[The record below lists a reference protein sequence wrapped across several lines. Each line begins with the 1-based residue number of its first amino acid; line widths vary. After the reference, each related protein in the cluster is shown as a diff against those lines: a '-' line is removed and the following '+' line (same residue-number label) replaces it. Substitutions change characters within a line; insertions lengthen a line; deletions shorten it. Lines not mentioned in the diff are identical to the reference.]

1 VADYRRGIPVLI
13 VTLIMP
19 VCASAQERHYTR
31 VYNAGANV
39 SIMGI
44 TIFSRSG
51 VGGGFASLDDGG
63 TPDDRQIRL
72 RFLSGSA
79 PERAHGLNRLGFI
92 EERIEEKTQSPTAID
107 YFGFITANKEGS
119 IIQARSALNSAAK
132 DSALYTA
139 AEGSSR
145 GREVEYNVHDMFLP
159 ARCRWADAAELL
171 AKTAATFT
179 PGTQTRKMTIASPD
193 GETVDTFLY
202 TVVRAIQSSAT
213 AANSRFLYNGKLY
226 RLHWEKTD
234 DERTGAE
241 FAESGVV
248 ASAET
253 VVRLKGT
260 MHRDGSIDDTVFR
273 LWFDRVSANPLPLRF
288 EFWPRP
294 YLKLVFDAQPAS
306 PSSGA
311 RATWA
316 AALPSIPL
324 ANSFFDSGR

>member
-1 VADYRRGIPVLI
+1 VAHYTRSILILI
-13 VTLIMP
+13 VALTTA
-19 VCASAQERHYTR
+19 VCSSAQEQHYTR

-39 SIMGI
+39 SFMGL

-63 TPDDRQIRL
+63 TSADRQIRL
-72 RFLSGSA
+72 RFLSGSS

-92 EERIEEKTQSPTAID
+92 EERIEEKIQSPTAID

-119 IIQARSALNSAAK
+119 MLQARSALNSAPK
-132 DSALYTA
+132 DSVLYTT
-139 AEGSSR
+139 AEGSLR

-179 PGTQTRKMTIASPD
+179 STTQTRKMTISSPS
-193 GETVDTFLY
+193 GETINTFLY
-202 TVVRAIQSSAT
+202 TVVRAIQSSTVA
-213 AANSRFLYNGKLY
+213 SDSKFLYNGKLY
-226 RLHWEKTD
+226 RLHYEKID
-234 DERTGAE
+234 DKRTGAE
-241 FAESGVV
+241 FAEAGLV
-248 ASAET
+248 ASSET

-260 MHRDGSIDDTVFR
+260 MRRDGSFDDTVFR
-273 LWFDRVSANPLPLRF
+273 LWFDHASANPLPLRF
-288 EFWPRP
+288 EFWPRS

-316 AALPSIPL
+316 AALPSVPL
-324 ANSFFDSGR
+324 ASGFLDSGR